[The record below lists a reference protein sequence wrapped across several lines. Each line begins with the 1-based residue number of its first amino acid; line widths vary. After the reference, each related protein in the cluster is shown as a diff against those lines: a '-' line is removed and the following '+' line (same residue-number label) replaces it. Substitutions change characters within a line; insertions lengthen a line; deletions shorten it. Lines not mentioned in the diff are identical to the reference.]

1 MKKNGPPRWERV
13 ARGNAYDWHDHRIH
27 WMSTI
32 DPPKVREAKDEPHH
46 VFDWTV
52 PGGVDGQPLAIRG
65 SLDYQP
71 APKSSFNPLLVAP
84 PVALLLAAAV
94 IWWLRRR
101 RSA

>member
-1 MKKNGPPRWERV
+1 
-13 ARGNAYDWHDHRIH
+13 
-27 WMSTI
+27 MSTI

-52 PGGVDGQPLAIRG
+52 PGSVDGQPLAIRAA
-65 SLDYQP
+65 STTSR
-71 APKSSFNPLLVAP
+71 APNSSFNPLLVAP
-84 PVALLLAAAV
+84 LVALLLAAAV